1 MDGEHLMRKRIL
13 ITGGTGFLGRH
24 LALALKGE
32 FEVVLGARNH
42 QQAFNAEAFSGCK
55 FVPLDVT
62 DIESV
67 RDAFR
72 EYQPHLVIHAA
83 ATKFV
88 DLAEREPF
96 ECISINVLGSQNV
109 ARAAMDSNVELVI
122 GVSTD
127 KAAPPVRNTYGL
139 SKALM
144 ERLFCT
150 LDAKGPT
157 RFLCVRYGNVVWST
171 GSVFP
176 IWHRMHSNEKK
187 ILSTGPDMSR
197 YFFSIDDAVRLV
209 TTALANGDRLRGTVL
224 SREMKSAVVSD
235 ILDAWI
241 DEKGGSWEKGG
252 ERPGDRPYECLIGDP
267 ELDYTR
273 EETID
278 GIRHYVISFNR
289 AAQTPVIGP
298 ISSSTAPRLS
308 REEILGLIGSAPAE
322 YR

>member
-1 MDGEHLMRKRIL
+1 MRKRIL

-24 LALALKGE
+24 LALALKGDW
-32 FEVVLGARNH
+32 EVVLGARNH
-42 QQAFNAEAFSGCK
+42 QQAFNAEAATGCK
-55 FVPLDVT
+55 FVPMDVT

-72 EYQPHLVIHAA
+72 DVKPHVVIHAA

-96 ECISINVLGSQNV
+96 ECISINVVGSQNV
-109 ARAAMDSNVELVI
+109 ARAAMDAGVELVI

-150 LDAKGPT
+150 LDAKSET

-176 IWHRMHSNEKK
+176 IWHRMHSNSKK
-187 ILSTGPDMSR
+187 IQSTGPDMSR
-197 YFFSIDDAVRLV
+197 YFFSIEDAVRLV
-209 TTALANGDRLRGTVL
+209 TTALAGGERLRGTVL

-235 ILDAWI
+235 ILDTWVGAR
-241 DEKGGSWEKGG
+241 GGSWEKAG
-252 ERPGDRPYECLIGDP
+252 ERPGDRPYECLIGDQ
-267 ELDYTR
+267 ELEYTR
-273 EETID
+273 EEVID

-289 AAQTPVIGP
+289 PAEKPVTGP
-298 ISSSTAPRLS
+298 ISSTTAPRLS
-308 REEILGLIGSAPAE
+308 SAEIRTLIESAPAE